1 MNDLELT
8 NKIKEMVA
16 NCSFLVK
23 RDILVEELA
32 ELLEVINSPRL
43 YISKWSNEKVLEEF
57 ADVYLCTWQMC
68 LYLGEDNIEQYVS
81 NYENINDYQYKRVE
95 WTFLQKA
102 THAIWTVSK
111 MRRESYSN
119 KNVKNYTEFRAA
131 IFLLADHLQTNMNNL
146 KSTQCN
152 EVIAEIRKIIE
163 YKVERQLERIA
174 AEKKDICE
182 FCKEEAN
189 GSYIVE
195 ESK

>member
-1 MNDLELT
+1 MNDIQLT

-57 ADVYLCTWQMC
+57 ADVYLCTWQMVM
-68 LYLGEDNIEQYVS
+68 YLGEDNIEQYVS
-81 NYENINDYQYKRVE
+81 NYENINEYQYKRVE

-119 KNVKNYTEFRAA
+119 KNVKNYTEFRAS

-146 KSTQCN
+146 HSTQCD

-182 FCKEEAN
+182 FCKEEEN
-189 GSYIVE
+189 GSYIIE